1 MNRSVDGGPAARA
14 IGVAIRALRRERNIT
29 MEALAERADIS
40 YQYLSEIE
48 RGRCNFSVAVLQG
61 LATALGV
68 PMADIVARAGLDDSR
83 R

>member
-14 IGVAIRALRRERNIT
+14 IGIAIRAMRRERNIT
-29 MEALAERADIS
+29 MENLAERADIS

-48 RGRCNFSVAVLQG
+48 RGRCNFSVAVLQS

-68 PMADIVARAGLDDSR
+68 PMTDVVARAGLTSPPR
-83 R
+83 